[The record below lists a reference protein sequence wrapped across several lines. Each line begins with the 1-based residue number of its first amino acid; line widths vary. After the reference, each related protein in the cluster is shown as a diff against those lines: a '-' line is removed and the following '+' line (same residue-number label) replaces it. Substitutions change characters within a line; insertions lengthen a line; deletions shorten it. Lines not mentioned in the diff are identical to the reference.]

1 MDFKI
6 KITCHKCNCDFE
18 LRPVESSCNE
28 VICPNCS
35 TKVPKEIAS
44 HLLNGLRELGSVP
57 ETYPENEGLLSPNA
71 MFTFQVK
78 SYSLFNPRG

>member
-28 VICPNCS
+28 VVCPNCS
-35 TKVPKEIAS
+35 TKVPDEIAS

-57 ETYPENEGLLSPNA
+57 ESYSEDENPFLPQSGFSFE
-71 MFTFQVK
+71 VK
-78 SYSLFNPRG
+78 SYSFFPPRG